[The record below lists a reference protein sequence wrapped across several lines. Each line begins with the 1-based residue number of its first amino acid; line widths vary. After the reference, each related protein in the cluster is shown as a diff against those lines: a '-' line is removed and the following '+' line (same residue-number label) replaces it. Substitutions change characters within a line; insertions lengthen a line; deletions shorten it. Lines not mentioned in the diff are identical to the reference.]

1 VVSGPASRED
11 GGEASVATSGSGAIP
26 DSGTASE
33 SGTTSESIGPELLH
47 VGRMVKP
54 HGLRGD
60 VIVSL
65 STNRDER
72 VAPGSVLTTADGREY
87 RVARSSSHQGRF
99 IVTFDGVAGIDAADA
114 LRGTELYAPPLDDPD
129 ALWIHD
135 LIGALVVD
143 TEGEDLGRVVSVEAN
158 PASDLLVLEDGA
170 LIPLRFVVSSV
181 PGESVTVDVPDGLLD
196 LA

>member
-1 VVSGPASRED
+1 MV
-11 GGEASVATSGSGAIP
+11 
-26 DSGTASE
+26 SGTARPNGGAAP
-33 SGTTSESIGPELLH
+33 GTARPGSTAPPDPVADGETPTLLH

-54 HGLRGD
+54 HGLKGD

-72 VAPGSVLTTADGREY
+72 VAAGSVLSTGDGRAF
-87 RVARSSSHQGRF
+87 VVVRSSAHQGRF
-99 IVTFDGVAGIDAADA
+99 IVTFDGVNGIDAADA
-114 LRGTELYAPPLDDPD
+114 LRGTELFAPPLDDPD

-135 LIGALVVD
+135 LIGAVVVD
-143 TEGEDLGRVVSVEAN
+143 TEGAELGTVVSVEAN
-158 PASDLLVLEDGA
+158 PASDLLVLGSGG

-181 PGESVTVDVPDGLLD
+181 PGTSVVVDVPEGLLD

>member
-1 VVSGPASRED
+1 MVSGSARHEGDEAAPPASGTRPPAD
-11 GGEASVATSGSGAIP
+11 STSGPGSTP
-26 DSGTASE
+26 DAD
-33 SGTTSESIGPELLH
+33 GPALLH

-54 HGLRGD
+54 HGLKGD

-72 VAPGSVLTTADGREY
+72 VAPGSVLTTVDGREFK
-87 RVARSSSHQGRF
+87 VARSSVHQGRF
-99 IVTFDGVAGIDAADA
+99 IVTFDGVNGIDAADA

-135 LIGALVVD
+135 LIGAVVVD
-143 TEGEDLGRVVSVEAN
+143 TRGVELGQVVSVEAN
-158 PASDLLVLEDGA
+158 PASDLLVLGDGG
-170 LIPLRFVVSSV
+170 LIPLRFVVDSV
-181 PGESVTVDVPDGLLD
+181 PGERVTVDVPDGLLD